1 MSTTDGD
8 RDNRGWRVQALELAI
23 KTVAN
28 VQNFTNFQVV
38 HTAKLY
44 EAYIFDGT
52 VPPITVAEAQ
62 KAAPHRFE
70 GDDLVD
76 VDRGR

>member
-8 RDNRGWRVQALELAI
+8 QDNRSWRVQALELAI

-44 EAYIFDGT
+44 ESYIFDGT
-52 VPPITVAEAQ
+52 VPPVTVAEAQ
-62 KAAPHRFE
+62 AAPQRFE
-70 GDDLVD
+70 EGDGAQV
-76 VDRGR
+76 